1 LIERSSVTPELS
13 RIQLAAIVVGVVGV
27 LLCVLGVFLD
37 PQQFFYS
44 YLFAWHFWLGLSLGS
59 MAWLMVHFLAG
70 GGWSALIRRLL
81 EANMLMMILMALLFV
96 PIFFGLQELYSWTRP
111 EVVAVDYLIQAKQP
125 YLNVPFFTGRAIF
138 YFVLWIG
145 MALLIRYWSTREDR
159 SHPEERPLIA
169 RRLRVLS
176 GPGIVLY
183 GISITFASTD
193 WLMSLDPHWF
203 STIFGVLI
211 AVGQVTTGL
220 AFTIVVLTLLAG
232 YEPFVG
238 LIQETQIMHL
248 GNLLLASVIL
258 WSYLSFMQYLIIWGG
273 NIPEEVTWYIYRLEG
288 GWQWVAL
295 FLLLFHFVFPFAM
308 LLARSN
314 KQHLS
319 RISAV
324 ALVVMLANLAHLFWL
339 VNPTLHPARF
349 TIHWLDIVTPIAIG
363 GIWIA
368 LFVWVLFLRPLVPPL
383 DPILTE
389 ARHHGWD
396 EPPVQ

>member
-1 LIERSSVTPELS
+1 LSQRSFVTPELS
-13 RIQLAAIVVGVVGV
+13 RIQLTALLVGGLGV
-27 LLCVLGVFLD
+27 LLCVLGLFVD
-37 PQQFFYS
+37 QPQFFHS
-44 YLFAWHFWLGLSLGS
+44 YLFAWHFWLGISLGGL
-59 MAWLMVHFLAG
+59 AWLMVHFLAG

-81 EANMLMMILMALLFV
+81 EASTLLLILMALLFI
-96 PIFFGLQELYSWTRP
+96 PIFFGLQDLYTWTRA
-111 EVVAVDYLIQAKQP
+111 EVMAQDYLLQEKQL
-125 YLNVPFFTGRAIF
+125 YLNVPFFTVRFVI

-145 MALLIRYWSTREDR
+145 IALLIQYWSRREDG
-159 SHPEERPLIA
+159 SKPGERLLIA
-169 RRLRVLS
+169 RRLRVIS
-176 GPGIVLY
+176 GPGILIY
-183 GISITFASTD
+183 GLSITFASTD

-211 AVGQVTTGL
+211 ATGQVTTGL
-220 AFTIVVLTLLAG
+220 AFTIIILTLLADR
-232 YEPFVG
+232 EPFVR

-273 NIPEEVTWYIYRLEG
+273 NLPEEVTWYLYRLEG

-295 FLLLFHFVFPFAM
+295 FLLIFHFAFPFAM

-314 KQHLS
+314 KQKLS

-339 VNPTLHPARF
+339 VNPTLHPGRF
-349 TIHWLDIVTPIAIG
+349 SLHWLDLVTPIAIG
-363 GIWIA
+363 GIWVA
-368 LFVWVLFLRPLVPPL
+368 LFIWLLFQRPLVPLL
-383 DPILTE
+383 DPIITE

-396 EPPVQ
+396 EPPV